1 MEVTVSKGFLI
12 FAENS
17 KSCNYVQQAYALALS
32 IKHSQTTVTSVS
44 IITNDKVPKKY
55 QYAFD
60 NIIPIPWSTEVIES
74 KYKAEHRWKFIHV
87 SPYEE
92 TIVLDADMLFLDDIS
107 NWWDY
112 LKDHDIK
119 FCNRIKN
126 HKLEVVKKDIV
137 HRRVFLENK
146 LTSPYFACHYF
157 KKSTKAFEFYKTLEF
172 VCNNWEW
179 SYNKFASVWYQDW
192 LSMDLATAIAVEIT
206 GQYDSV
212 IDAVNPMEFVHMK
225 TSIQGWDMI
234 HSSWQDAV
242 PFLLN
247 SRGELVVGNIKQPK
261 LFHYV
266 EKSFLSKKIIARL
279 EGIVNGKKE
288 TA

>member
-1 MEVTVSKGFLI
+1 MVSKGFLI

-17 KSCNYVQQAYALALS
+17 KACNYVEQAYALALS
-32 IKHSQTTVTSVS
+32 IKASQQSVTSVS
-44 IITNDKVPKKY
+44 IMTNDKVPKKY
-55 QYAFD
+55 QKVFD
-60 NIIPIPWSTEVIES
+60 QIIPIPWSTEKVES

-92 TIVLDADMLFLDDIS
+92 TIVLDADMLFLEDIS
-107 NWWDY
+107 EWWDY

-126 HKLEVVKKDIV
+126 YKLETIDKDLI
-137 HRRVFLENK
+137 HRRVFVENK
-146 LTSPYFACHYF
+146 LTNPYFACHYF
-157 KKSTKAFEFYKTLEF
+157 KKSTKAFEFYKALEF

-179 SYNKFASVWYQDW
+179 CYSKFAPEWYQDW
-192 LSMDLATAIAVEIT
+192 LSMDLATAVTVELT
-206 GQYDSV
+206 GQYESV
-212 IDAVNPMEFVHMK
+212 VDNVSPLEFVHMK
-225 TSIQGWDMI
+225 TSIQSWDMVYA
-234 HSSWQDAV
+234 SWQDAV

-266 EKSFLSKKIIARL
+266 EKSFLTEKMLSKL
-279 EGIVNGKKE
+279 EALANGKKE
-288 TA
+288 TT

>member
-1 MEVTVSKGFLI
+1 MEITVSKGFVVL
-12 FAENS
+12 AKNTDDTD
-17 KSCNYVQQAYALALS
+17 YVKQAYALALS
-32 IKHSQTTVTSVS
+32 IHATQSETAIS
-44 IITNDKVPKKY
+44 IITNDNVPEEY
-55 QYAFD
+55 QEVFD
-60 NIIPIPWSTEVIES
+60 QIIPIPWEDQKSSRYV
-74 KYKAEHRWKFIHV
+74 AEHRWKIYHV
-87 SPYEE
+87 TPYDE
-92 TIVLDADMLFLDDIS
+92 TIVLDSDMLLIEDIS
-107 NWWDY
+107 QWWDY
-112 LKDHDIK
+112 CSNHNLK
-119 FCNRIKN
+119 FCSRIKN
-126 HKLEVVKKDIV
+126 HKNDITIDTV
-137 HRRVFLENK
+137 HRKTFIVNK
-146 LTSPYFACHYF
+146 LTSPYFALHYF
-157 KKSTKAFEFYKTLEF
+157 KKTTPAYEFYKVLEF

-179 SYNKFASVWYQDW
+179 CYTQFAPEEYQNW

-212 IDAVNPMEFVHMK
+212 MDAVNPMEFVHMK
-225 TSIQGWDMI
+225 TGIQGWDMA

-279 EGIVNGKKE
+279 EGIANGKKE

>member
-1 MEVTVSKGFLI
+1 MENILSKGFLVL
-12 FAENS
+12 AENS
-17 KSCNYVQQAYALALS
+17 KNGNYVEQAYALALS
-32 IKHSQTTVTSVS
+32 IKHSQKEVTAISLM
-44 IITNDKVPKKY
+44 TNDTVPKKY
-55 QYAFD
+55 QFAFD
-60 NIIPIPWSTEVIES
+60 NIIPIPWQTAPEES
-74 KYKAEHRWKFIHV
+74 RYKAEHRWKFIHV

-92 TIVLDADMLFLDDIS
+92 TIVLDTDMLFLDDIS
-107 NWWDY
+107 DWWSY
-112 LKDHDIK
+112 LKDHEVK
-119 FCNRIKN
+119 FCNRIRN
-126 HKLEVVKKDIV
+126 HKLEVIEQDLI
-137 HRRVFLENK
+137 HRRVFVENQ

-179 SYNKFASVWYQDW
+179 CYDKFAPVWYQDR
-192 LSMDLATAIAVEIT
+192 LSMDLAAAIAIEIT
-206 GQYDSV
+206 GQHENV
-212 IDAVNPMEFVHMK
+212 IDKVNPMEFVHMK
-225 TSIQGWDMI
+225 TSIQSWDMV
-234 HSSWQDAV
+234 HDTWQDAV

-266 EKSFLSKKIIARL
+266 EKSFLSKKIMTRL